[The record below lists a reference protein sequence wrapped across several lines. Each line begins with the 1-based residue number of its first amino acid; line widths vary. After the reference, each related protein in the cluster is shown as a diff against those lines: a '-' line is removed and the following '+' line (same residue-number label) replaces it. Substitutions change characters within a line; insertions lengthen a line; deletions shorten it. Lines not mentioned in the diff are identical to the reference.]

1 MKNKQYMKLYRILAI
16 LIVILIGVAGCK
28 SYPLYDRQN
37 SGNSFLLPEEDN
49 SVSYEPDG
57 KDSMEQEEM
66 LVEKKQINDSL
77 VRIRNGSAGA
87 SGLIWK
93 VTEEEII
100 IVTNKHV
107 LQEGD
112 RLEVGP
118 DSNSMLEALYLGV
131 STEYDVGFCS
141 IRLQENMTHVSEDGE
156 ELSPEKKEFLTRV
169 SENKAKYEVQ
179 LCKDEEEWKQET
191 YLGLNVLHAG
201 MDIREDKG
209 IQMHEGYV
217 SGYEF
222 IPEFY
227 EKMLITTGYSEGGMS
242 GGGVFSMD
250 GKLLGL
256 LSGGEISEGQESKE
270 TYTTYSIPTEDLNRA
285 YEEVLSI
292 LNNS

>member
-1 MKNKQYMKLYRILAI
+1 MTQKQHMKLYRIPAI
-16 LIVILIGVAGCK
+16 LIVMLIGVAGCK
-28 SYPLYDRQN
+28 SYPLHDRQD
-37 SGNSFLLPEEDN
+37 SGISFFVPEEDN
-49 SVSYEPDG
+49 SASYEPDG
-57 KDSMEQEEM
+57 KDSIEQEEM
-66 LVEKKQINDSL
+66 PAEKKQINDSL
-77 VRIRNGSAGA
+77 VRIRNGSVGA
-87 SGLIWK
+87 TGLIFK
-93 VTEEEII
+93 VTEQEII

-112 RLEVGP
+112 RIEAGP
-118 DSNSMLEALYLGV
+118 DSDRMLEALYLGV

-141 IRLQENMTHVSEDGE
+141 ISLQ
-156 ELSPEKKEFLTRV
+156 EFLTQV

-201 MDIREDKG
+201 MDIREDTG
-209 IQMHEGYV
+209 IQVYEGYV

-222 IPEFY
+222 VPELY
-227 EKMLITTGYSEGGMS
+227 EKLLITTGYSEGGMS

-256 LSGGEISEGQESKE
+256 LTGGEISEGQESKE
-270 TYTTYSIPTEDLNRA
+270 TYITYSIPTGDLNKA
-285 YEEVLSI
+285 YEEVFGI

>member
-1 MKNKQYMKLYRILAI
+1 MTQKQHMKLYRIPAI
-16 LIVILIGVAGCK
+16 LIVMLIGVAGCK
-28 SYPLYDRQN
+28 SYPLHDRQD
-37 SGNSFLLPEEDN
+37 SGISFFVPEEDN

-57 KDSMEQEEM
+57 KDSIEQEEM
-66 LVEKKQINDSL
+66 PAEKKQINDSL
-77 VRIRNGSAGA
+77 VRIRNGSVGA
-87 SGLIWK
+87 TGLIFK
-93 VTEEEII
+93 VTEHEII

-112 RLEVGP
+112 RIEAGT
-118 DSNSMLEALYLGV
+118 DSDRMLEALYLGV

-141 IRLQENMTHVSEDGE
+141 ISLQEDMTPVSEKDRE
-156 ELSPEKKEFLTRV
+156 ISPEMKEFLTEV

-201 MDIREDKG
+201 MDIREDTG
-209 IQMHEGYV
+209 IQVYEGYV

-222 IPEFY
+222 VPELY
-227 EKMLITTGYSEGGMS
+227 EKLLITTGYSEGGMS

-256 LSGGEISEGQESKE
+256 LTGGEISEGQESKE
-270 TYTTYSIPTEDLNRA
+270 TYITYSIPTGDLNKA
-285 YEEVLSI
+285 YEEVFGI

>member
-1 MKNKQYMKLYRILAI
+1 MTQKQHMKLYRIPAI
-16 LIVILIGVAGCK
+16 LIVMLIGVAGCK
-28 SYPLYDRQN
+28 SYPLHDRQD
-37 SGNSFLLPEEDN
+37 SGISFFVPEEDN

-57 KDSMEQEEM
+57 KDSIEQEEM
-66 LVEKKQINDSL
+66 PEEKKQINDSL
-77 VRIRNGSAGA
+77 VRIRNGSVGA
-87 SGLIWK
+87 TGLIFK
-93 VTEEEII
+93 VTEHEII

-112 RLEVGP
+112 RIEAGP
-118 DSNSMLEALYLGV
+118 DSDRMLEALYLGV

-141 IRLQENMTHVSEDGE
+141 ISLQ
-156 ELSPEKKEFLTRV
+156 EFLTQV
-169 SENKAKYEVQ
+169 SENKAIYEVQ

-201 MDIREDKG
+201 MDIREDTG
-209 IQMHEGYV
+209 IQVHEGYV

-222 IPEFY
+222 VPELY
-227 EKMLITTGYSEGGMS
+227 EKLLITTGYSEGGMS

-256 LSGGEISEGQESKE
+256 LTGGEISEGQESKE
-270 TYTTYSIPTEDLNRA
+270 TYITYSIPTGDLNKA
-285 YEEVLSI
+285 YEEVFGI